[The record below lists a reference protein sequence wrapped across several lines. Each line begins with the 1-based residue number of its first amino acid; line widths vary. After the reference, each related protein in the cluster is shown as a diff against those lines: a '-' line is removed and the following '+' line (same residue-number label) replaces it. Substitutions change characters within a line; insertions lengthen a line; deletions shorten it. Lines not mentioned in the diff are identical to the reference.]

1 MSAPVAVR
9 ARSSR
14 FPVRPIP
21 LVTVLPAPRIDP
33 PYDDEHAPE
42 PWLAR
47 QEAPPRLPLEWPP
60 PADLPGP
67 RPPATQPA
75 AERQP
80 ALSASP
86 ALAGHHAAA
95 GHHPAIA
102 GHPALSGQSAC
113 TAQPAPAGGPAVL
126 PRGGPSEARIAV
138 RRFLAV
144 LLEVLDGYR
153 PAGHLRRLTLPS
165 AFAAVTD
172 EVARAARRGT
182 RAVTGPRAHRFRLR
196 ELRVCEPRT
205 GAVEVAAVLGRG
217 ECVFAVALRLEQTR
231 ASWLCTVA
239 QVV

>member
-14 FPVRPIP
+14 FPVRPAP

-47 QEAPPRLPLEWPP
+47 QEAPPRLPLEWPAPSDLP
-60 PADLPGP
+60 PA
-67 RPPATQPA
+67 AK
-75 AERQP
+75 RQP
-80 ALSASP
+80 AG
-86 ALAGHHAAA
+86 AGQ
-95 GHHPAIA
+95 PL
-102 GHPALSGQSAC
+102 PPSS
-113 TAQPAPAGGPAVL
+113 PAPAVQPDLPCGPGVV

-144 LLEVLDGYR
+144 MLEVLDGYR
-153 PAGHLRRLTLPS
+153 PAGHLRRLTLPG
-165 AFAAVTD
+165 AFPAVAD

-182 RAVTGPRAHRFRLR
+182 RAVAGPRAPRFRLR
-196 ELRVCEPRT
+196 ELRVCEPCT

-217 ECVFAVALRLEQTR
+217 GSVFAVALRLERTR

>member
-1 MSAPVAVR
+1 MSAPVAAR

-14 FPVRPIP
+14 FPVRTIP

-47 QEAPPRLPLEWPP
+47 QEAPPRLPLEWPAP
-60 PADLPGP
+60 SGL
-67 RPPATQPA
+67 
-75 AERQP
+75 
-80 ALSASP
+80 ASP
-86 ALAGHHAAA
+86 AAPGMP
-95 GHHPAIA
+95 PAPTSQP
-102 GHPALSGQSAC
+102 PAC
-113 TAQPAPAGGPAVL
+113 QPAPARRPALATSPAPAGQPGPACGLGAL

-153 PAGHLRRLTLPS
+153 PAGHLRRLTLPG
-165 AFAAVTD
+165 AFAAVAD

-196 ELRVCEPRT
+196 ELRMCEPRS

-217 ECVFAVALRLEQTR
+217 ECVFAVALRLERTR